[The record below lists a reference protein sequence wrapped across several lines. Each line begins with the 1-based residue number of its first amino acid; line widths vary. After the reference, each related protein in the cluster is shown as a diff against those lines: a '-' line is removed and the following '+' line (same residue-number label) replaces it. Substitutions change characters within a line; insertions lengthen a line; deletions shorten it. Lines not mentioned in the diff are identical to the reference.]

1 MNEQLRL
8 QILYLAKDITNNEN
22 INPELFLQRMFQVY
36 SMLEDI
42 IIHGDTKDN
51 TQ

>member
-8 QILYLAKDITNNEN
+8 QILYLAKDIIQIEN
-22 INPELFLQRMFQVY
+22 LREDLFLQRLFQVY

-42 IIHGDTKDN
+42 VINGDTKDN